1 VLGDCAVKIND
12 IVIDEGLGDSLKGA
26 WQGFQQ
32 SRAQNK
38 AVTAGGANLQME
50 LNQWKEYVTQ
60 RAPVVN
66 MKDPATFQQEIKKW
80 ANTRYP
86 SAGDEVDVSTVQPNN
101 ARSAQNYITNMYN
114 TAMANR
120 TAGKTAGSQSKNV
133 ATELINKLID
143 KAETSGNRISLND
156 VSTEI
161 TASPELTRL
170 NALDR
175 RTMTKS
181 IVDKLKDLG
190 VEVVQDPHGVSTLAD
205 APALSPGI
213 GVVSSDP
220 VVLSY
225 DKRKYAL
232 NRSNQWVVFG
242 STKTASPEMNEFLN
256 KQLRAM

>member
-1 VLGDCAVKIND
+1 MLGDCAVKIND

-66 MKDPATFQQEIKKW
+66 MKDPATFQLEIKKW

-120 TAGKTAGSQSKNV
+120 TAGKTAGSQAKNV
-133 ATELINKLID
+133 ATELINKLIN
-143 KAETSGNRISLND
+143 KAEVSGNRISLND

-161 TASPELTRL
+161 TASPELTKL
-170 NALDR
+170 SALER

-190 VEVVQDPHGVSTLAD
+190 VEVVQDPHGLLDT
-205 APALSPGI
+205 PALSPGI
-213 GVVSSDP
+213 GVISSDP

-225 DKRKYAL
+225 DRKKYAL
-232 NRSNQWVVFG
+232 SRSNQWVVFG
-242 STKTASPEMNEFLN
+242 STRTASPEMTEFLN